1 MTDANEK
8 KIADILGTDTA
19 SQEVAEKAVAEAKK
33 DLNEEM
39 RLRKI
44 KLIKIGSIMMFV
56 AIMMIFMTLGWFV
69 SNKNVSTNNNGVKST
84 DMPYELSVPDRT
96 GAITAYD
103 SYLQNVYGYDTTL
116 LSTGSGSAS
125 IKWVM
130 TDETRKKSTDGLR
143 PGSYGSLTFYV
154 VPSRT
159 GTMTI
164 HFDLSLQGFYADFDD
179 EPTIIKTGTLKS
191 LSEKYTELSQSEQ
204 PGDVVRATK
213 FAEAQNLIKG
223 HILFYENKKVL
234 TETELDEETDGAEYY
249 SKLID
254 TQTGFDRT
262 FTFSQ
267 AGEAGKKEVTIY
279 WIWPNTF
286 SQILYDNGNKA
297 LYDDAMFSSSQAT
310 YMSEI
315 TGTTVSPRD
324 ELKSFISSNS
334 TYYFKS
340 NSISND
346 NIASLLTLDDPD
358 SIIVLSN
365 GYNNADQV
373 IGETTKL
380 VLLELTSIPK

>member
-1 MTDANEK
+1 MTGAKEK
-8 KIADILGTDTA
+8 NIKDILGTDTA

-33 DLNEEM
+33 DLDEEM

-69 SNKNVSTNNNGVKST
+69 SNKNVSTNNNGVKLT

-96 GAITAYD
+96 GAVTAYD
-103 SYLQNVYGYDTTL
+103 SYLQNDLGYDTAL
-116 LSTGSGSAS
+116 LTTGSGSAS

-154 VPSRT
+154 VPSHT

-164 HFDLSLQGFYADFDD
+164 HFDLSLQGFYAEFDD
-179 EPTIIKTGTLKS
+179 EPTVIKTGTLKS
-191 LSEKYTELSQSEQ
+191 LSDKYTELSQSEQ
-204 PGDVVRATK
+204 PGDSARASK

-223 HILFYENKKVL
+223 HFLFYENKKVL
-234 TETELDEETDGAEYY
+234 TETDGSEYY
-249 SKLID
+249 SNLID

-267 AGEAGKKEVTIY
+267 AGEEGKKEVTIY

-286 SQILYDNGNKA
+286 SQIMYDNGNNA

-310 YMSEI
+310 YLSDI
-315 TGTTVSPRD
+315 TETAVSPRD
-324 ELKSFISSNS
+324 ELKSFISSNC
-334 TYYFKS
+334 TYYFNS

-346 NIASLLTLDDPD
+346 NISSLLTLNDPD